1 MEPVSDPRL
10 YSNRYQVTHLIA
22 RGGMALVYRAEDKL
36 LNRPVALKILYPEL
50 SNDRNF
56 VERFRREAQAAANLS
71 HPNIVPVYDWG
82 EDDGA
87 YFIVMELIEGKTL
100 AEMLRGGKKVTPTRA
115 VQVVAQVAAA
125 LGFAHRSGVVH
136 RDVKPANILL
146 TSDGQVKVTDFGI
159 AQAVASKDHLA
170 EEGSV
175 MGTATYFSPEQAEGS
190 VADGR
195 SDVYSLGVVLYE
207 MLVGRPPF
215 TGDSPLEVSTQHV
228 NAKAPAPSVFNPKI
242 PAELEAIVLM
252 ALAKSPKKRYQT
264 AEELRTDLLRF
275 GEGQPTRAGG
285 TPTGAFTGSDSTR
298 AVGRVTS
305 SGERTQAVPIMTGPR
320 TDIRRKRRIAP
331 SQIMGAAALVIAVA
345 ALGYFFVGSASSNT
359 MPNVVGQ
366 QASRAVSTL
375 KANGLIITST
385 KLVTS
390 TKPKGSVLSTN
401 PPAGAHITK
410 GESVSL
416 KVSLGPD
423 TVAVQIPNVI
433 NLSLSDAE
441 SLLLGL
447 GLSPKPVFVL
457 SAPTPNAVPNT
468 VLLQNPPAGT
478 QGHTG
483 NSVEITILAPGVNFT
498 LPDVSGDTT
507 LAAATALGQIGLSIS
522 PTTTTECSNTI
533 ASGNVAAT
541 LPVAGG
547 SVKAGV
553 AIELITSSGVC
564 QVTVPNVSN
573 PMVSSASAIAT
584 LKGQGFVVA
593 SPILTQTMAGC
604 VNSGDINSQS
614 PAAGTLVPYGSTV
627 TLLAC
632 P

>member
-1 MEPVSDPRL
+1 MEPVNDPRL

-100 AEMLRGGKKVTPTRA
+100 AEMLRGGKKVTPARA

-159 AQAVASKDHLA
+159 AQAVASKDNLA

-207 MLVGRPPF
+207 MLAGRPPF

-285 TPTGAFTGSDSTR
+285 APTGAFSGSDSTR
-298 AVGRVTS
+298 AVGRVTN

-331 SQIMGAAALVIAVA
+331 SQIAGAAALVIAVA

-366 QASRAVSTL
+366 QASQAVSTL
-375 KANGLIITST
+375 KADGLIITST

-390 TKPKGSVLSTN
+390 TKPKGSVISTN
-401 PPAGAHITK
+401 PSAGAHITK

-416 KVSLGPD
+416 KVSLGSN

-441 SLLLGL
+441 STLLAL

-483 NSVEITILAPGVNFT
+483 NSVEITILAPGVSFT

-507 LAAATALGQIGLSIS
+507 LTAATALGQIGLSIS
-522 PTTTTECSNTI
+522 PTTATQCSNTI
-533 ASGNVAAT
+533 ATGNVAAT
-541 LPVAGG
+541 LPVAGA
-547 SVKAGV
+547 SVSAGT

-564 QVTVPNVSN
+564 QVTVPNVSS

>member
-1 MEPVSDPRL
+1 MEPVNDPRL

-22 RGGMALVYRAEDKL
+22 RGGMALVYRAQDQM

-50 SNDRNF
+50 SQDRNF

-82 EDDGA
+82 EDDGT

-100 AEMLRGGKKVTPTRA
+100 AEMLRGGKKVTATRA

-136 RDVKPANILL
+136 RDVKPGNILL
-146 TSDGQVKVTDFGI
+146 TADGQVKVTDFGI

-228 NAKAPAPSVFNPKI
+228 NAKAPAPSVFNPKV

-252 ALAKSPKKRYQT
+252 ALSKSPKQRYQT

-275 GEGQPTRAGG
+275 SEGQPTRAAGS
-285 TPTGAFTGSDSTR
+285 TSGAFSGSDSTR
-298 AVGRVTS
+298 AVGRVSS

-320 TDIRRKRRIAP
+320 TDIRRKRRMN
-331 SQIMGAAALVIAVA
+331 SGQIMGAAALVIAVA
-345 ALGYFFVGSASSNT
+345 ALTYFFVGSASSSS
-359 MPNVVGQ
+359 MPNVIGQ
-366 QASRAVSTL
+366 QATQAVATL
-375 KANGLIITST
+375 KADGLIVTST

-390 TKPKGSVLSTN
+390 TRPKGSVISTN
-401 PPAGAHITK
+401 PSAGAHITK

-416 KVSLGPD
+416 KVSLGPS
-423 TVAVQIPNVI
+423 TASVQVPNVL
-433 NLSLSDAE
+433 NLSVSDAE
-441 SLLLGL
+441 STLLGL
-447 GLSPKPVFVL
+447 GLSPRLAFT
-457 SAPTPNAVPNT
+457 SIAPTANAVPDT
-468 VLLQNPPAGT
+468 VLAQNPPAGS
-478 QGHTG
+478 QAHTG
-483 NSVEITILAPGVNFT
+483 DTIVITVLQPGVNFP
-498 LPDVSGDTT
+498 LPDISGDTT
-507 LAAATALGQIGLSIS
+507 LAAATALGQIGLTIS
-522 PTTTTECSNTI
+522 TATATQCSNKI
-533 ASGNVAAT
+533 ATGNVAAT
-541 LPVAGG
+541 IPPAGT
-547 SVKAGV
+547 SIKAGSAV
-553 AIELITSSGVC
+553 ELITSSGVC
-564 QVTVPNVSN
+564 QVTVPNVSS
-573 PMVSSASAIAT
+573 PMVSTNSALAT
-584 LKGQGFVVA
+584 LHAQGFVVA
-593 SPILTQTMAGC
+593 TPILTQTLLGC
-604 VNSGDINSQS
+604 LNSGDINTQS
-614 PAAGTLVPYGSTV
+614 PAAGTLVPYGTTI
-627 TLLAC
+627 TLTAC

>member
-1 MEPVSDPRL
+1 MEPVNDPRL

-100 AEMLRGGKKVTPTRA
+100 AEMLRGGKKVTPARA

-159 AQAVASKDHLA
+159 AQAVASKDNLA

-207 MLVGRPPF
+207 MLAGRPPF

-285 TPTGAFTGSDSTR
+285 APTGAFSGSDSTR
-298 AVGRVTS
+298 AVGRVTN

-331 SQIMGAAALVIAVA
+331 SQIAGAAALVIAVA

-366 QASRAVSTL
+366 QASQAVSTL
-375 KANGLIITST
+375 KADGLIITST

-390 TKPKGSVLSTN
+390 TKPKGSVISTN
-401 PPAGAHITK
+401 PSAGAHITK

-416 KVSLGPD
+416 KVSLGSN

-441 SLLLGL
+441 STLLAL

-483 NSVEITILAPGVNFT
+483 NSVEITILAPGVSFT

-507 LAAATALGQIGLSIS
+507 LTAATALGQIGLSIS
-522 PTTTTECSNTI
+522 PTTATQCSNTI
-533 ASGNVAAT
+533 ATGNVAAT
-541 LPVAGG
+541 LPVAGA
-547 SVKAGV
+547 SVSAGN

-564 QVTVPNVSN
+564 QVTVPNVSS

>member
-1 MEPVSDPRL
+1 
-10 YSNRYQVTHLIA
+10 
-22 RGGMALVYRAEDKL
+22 MALVYRAEDKL

-100 AEMLRGGKKVTPTRA
+100 AEMLRGGKKVTPARA

-207 MLVGRPPF
+207 MLAGRPPF

-285 TPTGAFTGSDSTR
+285 APTGAFSGSDSTR
-298 AVGRVTS
+298 AVGRVTN

-331 SQIMGAAALVIAVA
+331 SQIAGAAALVIAVA
-345 ALGYFFVGSASSNT
+345 VLGYFFVGSASSNT

-366 QASRAVSTL
+366 QASQAVSTL
-375 KANGLIITST
+375 KADGLIITST

-416 KVSLGPD
+416 KVSLGPN

-441 SLLLGL
+441 STLLAL

-483 NSVEITILAPGVNFT
+483 NSVEITILAPGVSFT

-507 LAAATALGQIGLSIS
+507 LTAATALGQIGLSIS
-522 PTTTTECSNTI
+522 PTTATQCSNTI
-533 ASGNVAAT
+533 ATGNVAAT
-541 LPVAGG
+541 LPVAGA
-547 SVKAGV
+547 SVKAGT

>member
-1 MEPVSDPRL
+1 
-10 YSNRYQVTHLIA
+10 
-22 RGGMALVYRAEDKL
+22 MALVYRAEDKL

-100 AEMLRGGKKVTPTRA
+100 AEMLRGGKKVTPARA

-159 AQAVASKDHLA
+159 AQAVASKDNLA

-207 MLVGRPPF
+207 MLAGRPPF

-285 TPTGAFTGSDSTR
+285 APTGAFSGSDSTR
-298 AVGRVTS
+298 AVGRVTN

-331 SQIMGAAALVIAVA
+331 SQIAGAAALVIAVA

-366 QASRAVSTL
+366 QASQAVSTL
-375 KANGLIITST
+375 KADGLIITST

-390 TKPKGSVLSTN
+390 TKPKGSVISTN
-401 PPAGAHITK
+401 PSAGAHITK

-416 KVSLGPD
+416 KVSLGSN

-441 SLLLGL
+441 STLLAL

-483 NSVEITILAPGVNFT
+483 NSVEITILAPGVSFT

-507 LAAATALGQIGLSIS
+507 LTAATALGQIGLSIS
-522 PTTTTECSNTI
+522 PTTATQCSNTI
-533 ASGNVAAT
+533 ATGNVAAT
-541 LPVAGG
+541 LPVAGA
-547 SVKAGV
+547 SVSAGT

-564 QVTVPNVSN
+564 QVTVPNVSS